1 MNQYITTIG
10 MEVHLQLN
18 TRSKLFCN
26 CSTQFGDEPNTNIC
40 PICMGMP
47 GTMPVINRSAVR
59 KAVKAAL
66 ALGCSINMES
76 GFARK
81 NYFYPD
87 LPKGYQITQ
96 FKYPIAENGSI
107 TLDSG
112 RRIRIRRLHIEEDS
126 GKLIHDIDR
135 DTLVDFNRAGVGLI
149 EIVTEPDIENSADA
163 VEYLKKLRRIIR
175 YCGVSDA
182 NMEKGQMRAE
192 PNISIRE
199 RESDELGTKT
209 EIKNLNSFKAVSFGI
224 EAEVKRQ
231 STMKKSG
238 MDIISETLLYNE
250 KQQSVQAMRKKET
263 AGDYRYFTEPDLP
276 SLILTD
282 QFISD
287 IRKGLPEMP
296 QEKKHRLS
304 QIYDLKD
311 DIAEILVSDSQ
322 LADFFEESMKGINNE
337 QRSINFFIKEIP
349 AILNRESIDIMQI
362 GFSPQQFN
370 SLLLMIE
377 AKKINL
383 NAAGTVLR
391 QMYETGK
398 EPRVIVSEMGLEQTS
413 DSSEIEELI
422 DTVIDKNPGEVKRY
436 RNGERKLFG
445 FFVGQVMRESRGK
458 ADPHIVNEILKKKL

>member
-26 CSTQFGDEPNTNIC
+26 CSAQFGDDPNTNIC

-47 GTMPVINRSAVR
+47 GTMPVINRSAVE

-66 ALGCSINMES
+66 ALGCTINMES

-126 GKLIHDIDR
+126 GKLIHDIDK

-149 EIVTEPDIENSADA
+149 EIVTEPDIKSSADA

-199 RESDELGTKT
+199 NESDELGIKT

-224 EAEVKRQ
+224 EAEAKRQ
-231 STMKKSG
+231 SAMKKSG
-238 MDIISETLLYNE
+238 KDIISETLLYNE
-250 KQQSVQAMRKKET
+250 KQQSVQPMRKKET
-263 AGDYRYFTEPDLP
+263 AGDYRYFPEPDLP

-282 QFISD
+282 RFVTD

-296 QEKKHRLS
+296 QEKKDRLS
-304 QIYDLKD
+304 QTYDLKD

-322 LADFFEESMKGINNE
+322 LADFFEESMKGISNK

-422 DTVIDKNPGEVKRY
+422 DAVIDKNPGEVKRY
-436 RNGERKLFG
+436 RDGERKLFG

>member
-26 CSTQFGDEPNTNIC
+26 CSAQFGDDPNTNIC

-47 GTMPVINRSAVR
+47 GTMPVINRNAVR

-66 ALGCSINMES
+66 ALGCSINMKS

-149 EIVTEPDIENSADA
+149 EIVTEPDIKSSADA

-192 PNISIRE
+192 PNISIRQNQ
-199 RESDELGTKT
+199 SDELGTKT

-224 EAEVKRQ
+224 EAEVRRQ
-231 STMKKSG
+231 SAMKKSG
-238 MDIISETLLYNE
+238 KDIISETLLYNE
-250 KQQSVQAMRKKET
+250 KQQSVQPMRKKET
-263 AGDYRYFTEPDLP
+263 AGDYRYFPEPDLP

-282 QFISD
+282 RFAED

-296 QEKKHRLS
+296 QDKKERLS
-304 QIYDLKD
+304 QAYDLKY
-311 DIAEILVSDSQ
+311 DIAEILVSDIQ
-322 LADFFEESMKGINNE
+322 LADFFEESMKGISNKK
-337 QRSINFFIKEIP
+337 RSINFFVKEIP
-349 AILNRESIDIMQI
+349 AILNKEGIDIMQI

-391 QMYETGK
+391 RMYDTGK

-413 DSSEIEELI
+413 DSSEIEDLI
-422 DTVIDKNPGEVKRY
+422 DTVIEKNPGEVKRY
-436 RNGERKLFG
+436 RDGERKLFG